1 MTLRRLEHL
10 LFPLLAVGVAASS
23 VLLAYRTEALVP
35 IVALAVM
42 SAVALALVRPMAGL
56 YLSIALAPLELFALK
71 VGASG
76 GASGQGLG
84 LSPPEAMLIVTGG
97 AWAMRRLADGKLPLV
112 DSPLNKPFILLL
124 LAIVPGLAFASEP
137 ILVAKVLVIWTFLFL
152 VFQLVLDEADNR
164 TVRRL
169 LLMLALSGAV
179 VGLIAT
185 IRTGGGTQLSL
196 LAGGATA
203 EGRAEGSFGHP
214 NTLATFE
221 GLTLPG
227 ALALALQGR
236 GRTRPLAAA
245 AFLLCLSGLTLS
257 LSRGGL
263 LAVAGALGVMAL
275 WPPFRRVVLI
285 VAIVVV
291 PIAVAG
297 ASPLGDVRLVDT
309 VTERLTSV
317 ESSAQ
322 ANPRLEIW
330 AKTPALIADYPV
342 FGVGSGQFSEV
353 APRYGIVGTL
363 QEGTFEHAHNIP
375 LTITAELGLVGLGA
389 LCWLI
394 VALVGVVIR
403 GYRRDDP
410 STRGL
415 ALAIGAA
422 LFALFLQGLVD
433 YTLRLNLIVATV
445 AVLAG
450 CAVVLS
456 RPSAREARKEP
467 DEDSGRSRGAAVP
480 AYAAAASR

>member
-1 MTLRRLEHL
+1 MTLRRLEPL
-10 LFPLLAVGVAASS
+10 LYPLLAVCVAASCA
-23 VLLAYRTEALVP
+23 LLAYRTEPLVP
-35 IVALAVM
+35 VVAFAVA
-42 SAVALALVRPMAGL
+42 SAVALALARPIAGL

-76 GASGQGLG
+76 GGSGEGLG

-97 AWAMRRLADGKLPLV
+97 AWAVRRLADGKLPLV
-112 DSPLNKPFILLL
+112 ESPLNKPLVLLL
-124 LAIVPGLAFASEP
+124 LAVVPGLAFAEDP
-137 ILVAKVLVIWTFLFL
+137 IIVAKVLVIWTFLFL
-152 VFQLVLDEADNR
+152 VFQLVVDEADER
-164 TVRRL
+164 TVRGL
-169 LLMLALSGAV
+169 LLALAAAGAV

-185 IRTGGGTQLSL
+185 IRTGGGSELSL
-196 LAGGATA
+196 LYGGATA

-227 ALALALQGR
+227 ALALALMGS
-236 GRTRPLAAA
+236 GRTRTIAGA
-245 AFLLCLSGLTLS
+245 AFLLCLAGLTLS

-275 WPPFRRVVLI
+275 WQPFRRVVLVI
-285 VAIVVV
+285 AIVVV
-291 PIAVAG
+291 PVAISG

-309 VTERLTSV
+309 VTQRLTSV

-322 ANPRLEIW
+322 ANPRIEIW
-330 AKTPALIADYPV
+330 SRTPGLIADHPV
-342 FGVGSGQFSEV
+342 FGVGMGQFAEA
-353 APRYGIVGTL
+353 APEYGLVGTL
-363 QEGTFEHAHNIP
+363 QEGTFQHAHNIL
-375 LTITAELGLVGLGA
+375 LTITAELGLVGLAA

-394 VALVGVVIR
+394 VTLAGVILR
-403 GYRRDDP
+403 GYRRDDRE
-410 STRGL
+410 TRGL

-445 AVLAG
+445 VVLAG
-450 CAVVLS
+450 CAVVLAQQ
-456 RPSAREARKEP
+456 PARASWDEP
-467 DEDSGRSRGAAVP
+467 DEDPALPPGARVP